1 MYNPPAVLLVML
13 FAQVVVGGV
22 EGSYDGLAVSPL
34 APSGTQLD
42 IDWVGST
49 DQNHES
55 GLGLRLGLRLG

>member
-1 MYNPPAVLLVML
+1 MLLVML
-13 FAQVVVGGV
+13 FSQVVVGGV

-49 DQNHES
+49 DQNHDGGLGLRSGSGS
-55 GLGLRLGLRLG
+55 GLGLG